1 MVKKSNFQKPFLPFD
16 SRVSGEWPCPGYK
29 NFQKFRRKKFIRSI
43 TIYGFYRFGLFVTNI
58 LSAKNNL
65 STNINNKNM
74 RREVLDPQR
83 EFWAWAGILLTPVS
97 NIFLYLLSYL
107 SFPYSLLDVFLW
119 FFSLPQLKVL
129 SFKPVFASKPPTKRK
144 RLVFHDSHESGTLI
158 KILKPIESWSRCQK
172 LLNQIIWLLDLRC

>member
-1 MVKKSNFQKPFLPFD
+1 MVTSILEAISIVKKSNFQKPVLTIWFL
-16 SRVSGEWPCPGYK
+16 SLWTILTGAYK
-29 NFQKFRRKKFIRSI
+29 FSEISD
-43 TIYGFYRFGLFVTNI
+43 FYRFDLFVTNI
-58 LSAKNNL
+58 LSDKNNL
-65 STNINNKNM
+65 STNIHSKNLL
-74 RREVLDPQR
+74 RKIVDPQR
-83 EFWAWAGILLTPVS
+83 EFWAWARILLTPFS

-107 SFPYSLLDVFLW
+107 SFPYSLSDVFLW